1 MLFFVTGTKSR
12 TCFPSERR
20 SLIGQ
25 LHQFQIALSLS
36 LMSLPLLL
44 VSSDI
49 RVLAASLVS
58 SDICPCSQ
66 LGQFWH
72 LSLLTAR
79 SVLTSVLAH
88 SSVSSD
94 ICPCSRL
101 GQFWQHTKGGNS
113 IWRNYYSQVGGSSS
127 EGDAQRIIPK
137 MGAKRHL
144 LSPWRSVGYTL
155 VPGLLHYRF
164 LGLNISKVML
174 RTGGISRFNIQ
185 YTDCTTTDCCLF
197 DGCFLRKKFRSAG
210 FFIDHCHV
218 ICWVPSIA

>member
-58 SDICPCSQ
+58 SDIRVLAASLVSSDIRVLAASLVSSDICPCSQ
-66 LGQFWH
+66 LGQFW
-72 LSLLTAR
+72 
-79 SVLTSVLAH
+79 
-88 SSVSSD
+88 
-94 ICPCSRL
+94 
-101 GQFWQHTKGGNS
+101 QHTNGGNS

-144 LSPWRSVGYTL
+144 LSPWRSVGYSIRWFQGFSTIGFWVL
-155 VPGLLHYRF
+155 TYPKWCSEQVVFQDSIY
-164 LGLNISKVML
+164 
-174 RTGGISRFNIQ
+174 NIQ
-185 YTDCTTTDCCLF
+185 TVQLLIVVYLTGAF
-197 DGCFLRKKFRSAG
+197 FERSFAPLDSSL
-210 FFIDHCHV
+210 ITA
-218 ICWVPSIA
+218 I